1 MVLVHGTA
9 SSPLRWGDMVNDLLE
24 DQEIRKHYEFWFFTY
39 NTGNPIP
46 VSANVL
52 RHSLEDAVQSLGGVQ
67 ADPALGHMVVIG
79 HSQGGLLTK
88 LISIDAGTKL
98 WDAVS
103 EKPVD
108 ELDLKPETTALLK
121 EAVFVH
127 HLPFVQT
134 VIFIATPHGGSYQ
147 SSLTVVGLFTRL
159 VTLPL
164 TVASATA
171 DVLANAGDA
180 LNYRTF
186 NSISGMSPGNPAIE
200 ALRKIPVA
208 PGIHAH
214 SIIPTLQDG
223 PLETRNDGVVE
234 YKSAHIDGVESELV
248 IEHSGHSTQG
258 NPLTVREVRR
268 ILIEELPR
276 GTPPAASRIADAAP
290 APVRRQRR

>member
-1 MVLVHGTA
+1 
-9 SSPLRWGDMVNDLLE
+9 MVNDLLE
-24 DQEIRKHYEFWFFTY
+24 DKEIRDHYEFWFFTY

-67 ADPALGHMVVIG
+67 ADPALGRMVVIG

-88 LISIDAGTKL
+88 LISIDSGTKI

-103 EKPVD
+103 NKPVE
-108 ELDLKPETTALLK
+108 ELNLKPETTALLK
-121 EAVFVH
+121 EALFVH
-127 HLPFVQT
+127 HLPFIET

-147 SSLTVVGLFTRL
+147 ASLTIVGLFTRL

-164 TVASATA
+164 TIASATA

-180 LNYRTF
+180 LKLSKDYRTF
-186 NSISGMSPGNPAIE
+186 NSINGMSPGNPALK
-200 ALRKIPVA
+200 AVRAIPVA

-223 PLETRNDGVVE
+223 PLEDRDDGVVK
-234 YKSAHIDGVESELV
+234 YKSAHIEGVESEVV
-248 IEHSGHSTQG
+248 IAHSGHSTQG
-258 NPLTVREVRR
+258 NPMTVREVRR
-268 ILIEELPR
+268 ILLEELAR
-276 GTPPAASRIADAAP
+276 DARAP
-290 APVRRQRR
+290 AVRTADTVRSPVRRLKHKASMN

>member
-1 MVLVHGTA
+1 M
-9 SSPLRWGDMVNDLLE
+9 
-24 DQEIRKHYEFWFFTY
+24 
-39 NTGNPIP
+39 TGVQTCALPIYP
-46 VSANVL
+46 IAVSANVL

-67 ADPALGHMVVIG
+67 ADPALGRMVVIG

-88 LISIDAGTKL
+88 LISIDSGTKL

-134 VIFIATPHGGSYQ
+134 VIFISTPHGGSYQ
-147 SSLTVVGLFTRL
+147 ANLTVVGLFTRL

-164 TVASATA
+164 TIASATA

-180 LNYRTF
+180 LKLRTF
-186 NSISGMSPGNPAIE
+186 NSLSGMSPGNPAIE

-223 PLETRNDGVVE
+223 PLETRDDGVVE

-268 ILIEELPR
+268 ILIEELAR
-276 GTPPAASRIADAAP
+276 GTPPAASRTVDAAP